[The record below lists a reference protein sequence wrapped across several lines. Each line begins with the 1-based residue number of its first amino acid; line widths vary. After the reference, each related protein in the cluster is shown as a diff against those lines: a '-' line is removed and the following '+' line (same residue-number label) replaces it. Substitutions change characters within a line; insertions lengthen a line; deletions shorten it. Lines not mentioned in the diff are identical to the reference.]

1 MENLKLYRE
10 KMNKT
15 LKDGTLTLSMARE
28 NGREHY
34 DTPKCKATPSKSLR
48 IFFTEQLGDPK
59 ILLFLIY

>member
-15 LKDGTLTLSMARE
+15 LKDGTLTMSMARE
-28 NGREHY
+28 NGHEHY

-48 IFFTEQLGDPK
+48 IFFTEQLGES
-59 ILLFLIY
+59 

>member
-15 LKDGTLTLSMARE
+15 LKDGTLTMSMARE
-28 NGREHY
+28 SGCEHY

-59 ILLFLIY
+59 FFYF